1 MKTMSCCGTDCSQC
15 SYAGTNCPGC
25 TASQGRPFYSP
36 DTPCPIYRCAVLE
49 NKRPSCASCRELPCS
64 TWHATR
70 DPQLTDEAFAAGIR
84 ERVEHLKQRGPET
97 KYICTLLAVR
107 DMARSKAFYR
117 DLLGLEVQTDL
128 GANVT
133 LSCGLALQTL
143 DSWKGLLETGP
154 VTLTHHAGELYFET
168 EDLDGFAEKAE
179 AMSVRL
185 VHPIRE
191 HSWGQRALRLYD
203 PDGHVIEV
211 GEPMSAV
218 VRRFLS
224 QGLTLE
230 ETARRMDV
238 PLEYLTAL

>member
-1 MKTMSCCGTDCSQC
+1 M
-15 SYAGTNCPGC
+15 
-25 TASQGRPFYSP
+25 
-36 DTPCPIYRCAVLE
+36 
-49 NKRPSCASCRELPCS
+49 
-64 TWHATR
+64 
-70 DPQLTDEAFAAGIR
+70 
-84 ERVEHLKQRGPET
+84 EHLKQRGPET

-117 DLLGLEVQTDL
+117 DLLGLEVQNDL

-168 EDLDGFAEKAE
+168 EDLDEFAEKAE

-211 GEPMSAV
+211 GRAPI
-218 VRRFLS
+218 VRPVGPDRLPLPK
-224 QGLTLE
+224 GPHPLE

-238 PLEYLTAL
+238 PAGNTSPPF